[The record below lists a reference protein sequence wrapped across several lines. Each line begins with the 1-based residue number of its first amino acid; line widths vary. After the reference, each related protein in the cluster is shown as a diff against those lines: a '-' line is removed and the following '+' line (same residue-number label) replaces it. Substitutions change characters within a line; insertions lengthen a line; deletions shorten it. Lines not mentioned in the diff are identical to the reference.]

1 MLASATDFMM
11 KDFHYRRLRERVCS
25 AIVSIVAAVSLAA
38 CGASEPL
45 RVATSGDYAPF
56 SSSTSYGAIVGFDAT
71 VAAQFARDT
80 KREVTFV
87 PLRWPR
93 LMEQAQADVFDVA
106 MSGVT
111 MRADRVP
118 QLYFSRPYAMSGAV
132 VVVRRERASELDT
145 LARIDSL
152 DVRLAVNRGGH
163 LERLARARFAK
174 AQLLTVD
181 DNRTLAD
188 LVLRGEVDGAV
199 SDLLEIRA
207 WPDAFAVIGPFSRDR
222 KAYAV
227 PVQRLEVLQRVND
240 WLIQR
245 ESDGWL
251 NDERRRWL
259 GEAAAWSA
267 DAACFEA
274 IAAAIDLRMLLM
286 PRVAA
291 AKRQLDLPIAD
302 PEQEQ
307 KVLAEAAQWAAA
319 AGLDAGAAMALFER
333 LIAAAKEIQTASLNG
348 RPFPADADLASLR
361 AAIGYYSR
369 RIIDEAAGCRQA
381 LGRAESR
388 PALEAA
394 LRGGDSK
401 AMRKVMP
408 ASEIAPLIAALA
420 GATSNAAPI
429 AAPAQPEYQGGSYVE
444 FCVSPNRAFDRQGYS
459 ADHFESE
466 HPIFA
471 APAVDAVHPLQP
483 GRTRVPSAAGRN
495 AYGIYVN
502 GSTADPNTAGGATPA
517 NIQVIVPENGVVGIR
532 FTPTIQP
539 NGQIELR
546 QGPYHGV
553 TRFDAVVESY
563 DPNAASPADRCPW

>member
-1 MLASATDFMM
+1 LIMNDV
-11 KDFHYRRLRERVCS
+11 RLRRRRQRAC
-25 AIVSIVAAVSLAA
+25 ACIVSIFATLSLAA
-38 CGASEPL
+38 CSAWEPL

-56 SSSTSYGAIVGFDAT
+56 SSSTAYGANVGFDVT
-71 VAAQFARDT
+71 VASQFARDS
-80 KREVTFV
+80 RRAVIFI
-87 PLRWPR
+87 PLRWP
-93 LMEQAQADVFDVA
+93 LLTEQAKADVFDVA

-111 MRADRVP
+111 MRADRMP
-118 QLYFSRPYAMSGAV
+118 QLFFSRPYAISGAV
-132 VVVRRERASELDT
+132 VVVRRERAAELGT
-145 LARIDSL
+145 LASIDSL
-152 DVRLAVNRGGH
+152 NVRLAVNRGGH

-174 AQLLTVD
+174 AQILTVD

-227 PVQRLEVLQRVND
+227 PFQRLEVLQRVND
-240 WLIQR
+240 WLIMR
-245 ESDGWL
+245 ERDGWL
-251 NDERRRWL
+251 NDERRRWF
-259 GEAAAWSA
+259 GESAAWSA

-274 IAAAIDLRMLLM
+274 IAAAIDLRMQLM

-307 KVLAEAAQWAAA
+307 KVLAEAAQWATED
-319 AGLDAGAAMALFER
+319 GLGAGAAIALFEK
-333 LIAAAKEIQTASLNG
+333 LIVAAKEIQTASLKG

-361 AAIGYYSR
+361 TAIGYYSR
-369 RIIDEAAGCRQA
+369 RIIDEAAGCGEA
-381 LGRAESR
+381 LARTESR

-401 AMRKVMP
+401 SMRTLLP

-420 GATSNAAPI
+420 VVRSNS
-429 AAPAQPEYQGGSYVE
+429 APAVAPTQPEYQGGSYVE
-444 FCVSPNRAFDRQGYS
+444 FCVPPNTRFDRQGYS

-471 APAVDAVHPLQP
+471 EPAVDAVHPLRS
-483 GRTRVPSAAGRN
+483 GRTRIPAAAGRN
-495 AYGIYVN
+495 AYGLYVN
-502 GSTADPNTAGGATPA
+502 GSSADPRTAGGAAPA
-517 NIQVIVPENGVVGIR
+517 KVEVDVPQNGVVGIR
-532 FTPTIQP
+532 FIPTIQP
-539 NGQIELR
+539 NGQFELR
-546 QGPYHGV
+546 QGPYHGL
-553 TRFDAVVESY
+553 TRFDAVVEAY